1 MYNFLLIARN
11 VIFIVGNLLSIK
23 GYRMIQKARFNKKLT
38 QKELGS
44 YLGVSQSYIS
54 KIETRKTKSLSVS
67 KILTLS
73 LILELD
79 PVEIFKFIA
88 GL

>member
-1 MYNFLLIARN
+1 
-11 VIFIVGNLLSIK
+11 
-23 GYRMIQKARFNKKLT
+23 MIQKARFNKKLT
-38 QKELGS
+38 QKELGL

-88 GL
+88 GLYFFVS

>member
-1 MYNFLLIARN
+1 
-11 VIFIVGNLLSIK
+11 
-23 GYRMIQKARFNKKLT
+23 MIQKARFNKKLT
-38 QKELGS
+38 QKELGL
-44 YLGVSQSYIS
+44 YLGVTQSYIS

>member
-1 MYNFLLIARN
+1 
-11 VIFIVGNLLSIK
+11 
-23 GYRMIQKARFNKKLT
+23 MIQKARFNKKLT
-38 QKELGS
+38 QKELGL

-67 KILTLS
+67 KILALS

>member
-1 MYNFLLIARN
+1 
-11 VIFIVGNLLSIK
+11 
-23 GYRMIQKARFNKKLT
+23 MIQKARFNKKLT
-38 QKELGS
+38 QKELGL

-73 LILELD
+73 LVLELD
-79 PVEIFKFIA
+79 SVEIFKFIA

>member
-1 MYNFLLIARN
+1 MLIARN

-23 GYRMIQKARFNKKLT
+23 GYRMIQKARFNKNLT
-38 QKELGS
+38 QKELGE
-44 YLGVSQSYIS
+44 YIGISQSYVS

-67 KILTLS
+67 KILVLS
-73 LILELD
+73 SILELD
-79 PVEIFKFIA
+79 PVEVFKFIA

>member
-1 MYNFLLIARN
+1 
-11 VIFIVGNLLSIK
+11 
-23 GYRMIQKARFNKKLT
+23 MIQKARFNKKIT
-38 QKELGS
+38 QKELGL

-54 KIETRKTKSLSVS
+54 KIENRKTKSLSVS

>member
-1 MYNFLLIARN
+1 
-11 VIFIVGNLLSIK
+11 
-23 GYRMIQKARFNKKLT
+23 MIQKARFNKKIT
-38 QKELGS
+38 QKELGL

-79 PVEIFKFIA
+79 PIEVFKFIA

>member
-1 MYNFLLIARN
+1 
-11 VIFIVGNLLSIK
+11 
-23 GYRMIQKARFNKKLT
+23 MIQKARFNKKLT
-38 QKELGS
+38 QKELGL
-44 YLGVSQSYIS
+44 YLGVRQSYIS